1 MAETERLRR
10 TQKARVKMQI
20 RSYREYDEAAVV
32 DLWRE
37 VFPDARP
44 WNHPETDIRRKLT
57 VQPELFYV
65 ALLDGE
71 PVGTAM
77 AGYDGHRGWV
87 YLVAVRPPY
96 RRIGIGTALMRRVEE
111 ALDDEADTKRLQPP
125 LIGMRCLLASSILG
139 APAGSNP
146 VFRAYGRGVALRS
159 LEVVEAYVEAAR
171 RPFPECF
178 LEAER
183 LGAKLE
189 ARIPWYDPVSREV
202 AGSLPRFW
210 LEEQRIVA
218 RLGGTRVALAALR
231 YKAAHGRL
239 PARLQD
245 LVPDFIDSV
254 PLDPFDGKP
263 LRYRKADDGFVVY
276 AVGENGADDGG
287 QTELV
292 KDKRLDVGFRV
303 RWPRKAP

>member
-111 ALDDEADTKRLQPP
+111 ALARMGCPKLNLQVRGSNDQVVAFYKRLGYHIEERVSMGKLLQADRGAAAP
-125 LIGMRCLLASSILG
+125 LAS
-139 APAGSNP
+139 
-146 VFRAYGRGVALRS
+146 
-159 LEVVEAYVEAAR
+159 
-171 RPFPECF
+171 
-178 LEAER
+178 
-183 LGAKLE
+183 
-189 ARIPWYDPVSREV
+189 
-202 AGSLPRFW
+202 
-210 LEEQRIVA
+210 
-218 RLGGTRVALAALR
+218 
-231 YKAAHGRL
+231 
-239 PARLQD
+239 
-245 LVPDFIDSV
+245 
-254 PLDPFDGKP
+254 
-263 LRYRKADDGFVVY
+263 
-276 AVGENGADDGG
+276 
-287 QTELV
+287 
-292 KDKRLDVGFRV
+292 
-303 RWPRKAP
+303 